1 MLPTKQLT
9 TDWKIAKGGAWLK
22 KNQLM
27 INYYSYMLQLLVVT
41 LIPEN
46 TENKQSDKDGSGHM
60 HTSNF

>member
-1 MLPTKQLT
+1 
-9 TDWKIAKGGAWLK
+9 
-22 KNQLM
+22 M
-27 INYYSYMLQLLVVT
+27 INYYSYMLLLLVVT